1 MNTKD
6 KLKVLG
12 KFKEQQLTD
21 DVIIPLLEKMK
32 FKNITQTHG
41 PLEKGKDLLFYKEN
55 EFEEREY
62 TGVQVKAVNIHG
74 TAGKSGNASEI
85 LIQAQ
90 QAFTHEFRD
99 IYDNKSKHVDK
110 YMIITSGTVS
120 ESAKESVDSQLKALG
135 YYKLINFFDGNKII
149 SLMNKYMPDFFWEE
163 YDCFNHFFQ
172 EMKKEFETIA
182 DISAIGQKEAL
193 RLEEIYVSLKL
204 SDSVEKKDIAAE
216 IENELIFHEEKV
228 SKEKKK
234 VENFKRDRILDP
246 EKAIQQY
253 RHLVITGAPGAGKT
267 TLIKHLALKTCK
279 ENLLKEERSII
290 PIPIILREFSQSGLP
305 LRAYIDEVFDKYG
318 FQKANTFAEKEL
330 KAGKV
335 ILLLDGFDEL
345 AARENQEKVAQ
356 QIREFVKQY
365 PTCRVVVTSRTAG
378 YHDQL
383 AGFTCLEVMEFNDS
397 QIKGFITRWFG
408 KPGQDKS
415 QPMLKAVMENENIK
429 ALARNP
435 LMVSIIAVIYEEDR
449 ELPQR
454 RVELYRRA
462 VEVLLSRWDNS
473 KKLKNKYS
481 ADKKEFI
488 LKKLAYASHCR
499 NRRVSKEQEI
509 LKEIAK
515 HSSRLGLQEGDHKP
529 FLMEIWQ
536 RSFLLKQI
544 AVETYDFLHLSF
556 QEYFTALQLREQPQ
570 GMDTIIK
577 NLDKPWWEEPILLY
591 AGISKDAGPLI
602 RKIQAEVPE
611 DIFYSSLMLSGK
623 CITDAEFTDPELK
636 EEIIQKLWSPY
647 QEGEFFL
654 HKEKAMKVLRLIK
667 PKGIINLL
675 LKQLKDK
682 DPEVR
687 QNAVLDLGTI
697 GSSEAIEP
705 LAKLLISDSEKIVRM
720 SAAEALGDI
729 GNSRAIEPLINAL
742 ISDKDSGIRW
752 SALIYLGRFGGEAV
766 IPTLL
771 QLLNDYRGIGDV
783 TLYHGKLYYLKFRD
797 KVLKALYKISRRLGK
812 RITPEDR
819 EKASGMGVN
828 HAKNETTDYAD

>member
-1 MNTKD
+1 
-6 KLKVLG
+6 
-12 KFKEQQLTD
+12 
-21 DVIIPLLEKMK
+21 
-32 FKNITQTHG
+32 
-41 PLEKGKDLLFYKEN
+41 
-55 EFEEREY
+55 
-62 TGVQVKAVNIHG
+62 
-74 TAGKSGNASEI
+74 
-85 LIQAQ
+85 
-90 QAFTHEFRD
+90 
-99 IYDNKSKHVDK
+99 
-110 YMIITSGTVS
+110 
-120 ESAKESVDSQLKALG
+120 
-135 YYKLINFFDGNKII
+135 
-149 SLMNKYMPDFFWEE
+149 
-163 YDCFNHFFQ
+163 
-172 EMKKEFETIA
+172 
-182 DISAIGQKEAL
+182 
-193 RLEEIYVSLKL
+193 
-204 SDSVEKKDIAAE
+204 
-216 IENELIFHEEKV
+216 
-228 SKEKKK
+228 
-234 VENFKRDRILDP
+234 
-246 EKAIQQY
+246 
-253 RHLVITGAPGAGKT
+253 
-267 TLIKHLALKTCK
+267 
-279 ENLLKEERSII
+279 
-290 PIPIILREFSQSGLP
+290 
-305 LRAYIDEVFDKYG
+305 
-318 FQKANTFAEKEL
+318 
-330 KAGKV
+330 
-335 ILLLDGFDEL
+335 
-345 AARENQEKVAQ
+345 
-356 QIREFVKQY
+356 
-365 PTCRVVVTSRTAG
+365 
-378 YHDQL
+378 
-383 AGFTCLEVMEFNDS
+383 
-397 QIKGFITRWFG
+397 
-408 KPGQDKS
+408 
-415 QPMLKAVMENENIK
+415 MLKAVMENENIK

-499 NRRVSKEQEI
+499 NRRVLKEQEI
-509 LKEIAK
+509 LEEIAK

-556 QEYFTALQLREQPQ
+556 QEYFTALELWEQPQ

-636 EEIIQKLWSPY
+636 EEIIQKLWSLY
-647 QEGEFFL
+647 REGEFFMHKANTIEVL
-654 HKEKAMKVLRLIK
+654 HQTK
-667 PKGIINLL
+667 PKSIINFLL
-675 LKQLKDK
+675 TQLKDK
-682 DPEVR
+682 NPEVR
-687 QNAVLDLGTI
+687 QRAALDLGAI
-697 GSSEAIEP
+697 GSIEAIEP
-705 LAKLLISDSEKIVRM
+705 LTKLPIYNSEKIVRSN
-720 SAAEALGDI
+720 SARALGDI
-729 GNSRAIEPLINAL
+729 GDSQAIKPLIKALTSEKDSEVRMSTAKALGNIGDNQAIEPLMKAVTSEKNRWIRRNVVKALGDIGDSQAIEPLINAL

-828 HAKNETTDYAD
+828 HSKIETTDYAD